1 MAKFHNF
8 NDYAETW
15 LYPRI
20 AQLSVSD
27 GWNGFRVYIILD
39 DEMEAFC
46 KEHNIEM
53 KYTINGCY
61 SLGGGPYARVKE
73 INDKSKE
80 NNPLLCYVL
89 EKVRELVINYNIESV
104 ELEKGWDSAQADTVV
119 YVDLDA
125 TAKYLAERYI
135 QFREKKKKEAE
146 EQEALQKRKEAV
158 KFKSD
163 PDYDLVKPTG
173 NTVSLIIH
181 I

>member
-39 DEMEAFC
+39 DEMETFC

-89 EKVRELVINYNIESV
+89 EKVRELVINYNI
-104 ELEKGWDSAQADTVV
+104 D
-119 YVDLDA
+119 Y
-125 TAKYLAERYI
+125 
-135 QFREKKKKEAE
+135 KKE
-146 EQEALQKRKEAV
+146 
-158 KFKSD
+158 
-163 PDYDLVKPTG
+163 
-173 NTVSLIIH
+173 IH
-181 I
+181 QI